1 MCGQSNTANHALTC
15 KLGGFVHLR
24 HDSLKR
30 TTARLLEQVC
40 NDVEIE
46 PALINITTEQLP
58 KGTTT
63 ADGAALDVS
72 VRGFWTPLDRAF
84 TDIRVLHPQAP
95 SNSNKSLRQLYTAHE
110 NEKKYRYNAQSSSS
124 GKSYLYT
131 ACVQHHWRNGGRGSQ
146 VLQAPSGEDEQEN
159 WAAL

>member
-1 MCGQSNTANHALTC
+1 MCGQNNTANHSLTC

-40 NDVEIE
+40 KDVKIE
-46 PALINITTEQLP
+46 PGLINITTEKLP

-84 TDIRVLHPQAP
+84 TDMVDLEESVTQFDCQA
-95 SNSNKSLRQLYTAHE
+95 
-110 NEKKYRYNAQSSSS
+110 
-124 GKSYLYT
+124 YL
-131 ACVQHHWRNGGRGSQ
+131 W
-146 VLQAPSGEDEQEN
+146 
-159 WAAL
+159 